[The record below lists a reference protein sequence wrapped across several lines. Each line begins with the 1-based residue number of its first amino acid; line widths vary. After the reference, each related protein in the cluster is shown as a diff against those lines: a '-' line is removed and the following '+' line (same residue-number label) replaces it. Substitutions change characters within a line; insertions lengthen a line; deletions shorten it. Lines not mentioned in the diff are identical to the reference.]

1 MNIDPMNET
10 ELTEI
15 LKIAQEGEIKL
26 KEMSDYATLMAEKWR
41 AKAHNLEKN
50 VSKKDTKV

>member
-10 ELTEI
+10 ELAEI

-26 KEMSDYATLMAEKWR
+26 KEMSDYATRMAEKWKV
-41 AKAHNLEKN
+41 KAHNLEKN
-50 VSKKDTKV
+50 ASKKDTKV